1 MNFIFMILL
10 VLLILLLFNIYIDNI
25 QSYYYTIP
33 LIFILVIN
41 DLYFYNININNSLLS
56 IIYRNINFF
65 YYKNKDH

>member
-1 MNFIFMILL
+1 MILL

-41 DLYFYNININNSLLS
+41 DLYFYNK
-56 IIYRNINFF
+56 
-65 YYKNKDH
+65 KN